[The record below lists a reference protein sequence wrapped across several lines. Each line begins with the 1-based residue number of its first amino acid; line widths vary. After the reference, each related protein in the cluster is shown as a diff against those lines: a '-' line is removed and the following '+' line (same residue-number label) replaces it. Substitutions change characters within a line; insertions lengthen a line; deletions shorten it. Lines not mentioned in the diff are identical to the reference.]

1 MTNSVRISGRI
12 LYLTED
18 PELVRTQL
26 LGQDVRPHQDQL
38 ADDVSTDEII
48 PGWACFWYD
57 ETLGAHTQTAFRTRN
72 IGREQVR
79 SGGFEVIVS
88 GWSRGCGSSRETAPY
103 SEWYAGIRLVI
114 ARSFA
119 ATYRQNCHN
128 IGLYTSTDF
137 GLIERL
143 HRGEVLSV
151 DELVADLD
159 RLSALT
165 VRSRGLMG
173 LSRARR
179 TGATRIDNPK
189 TRPRPMTLTEKIL
202 ASHVV
207 DDSDPNTLGV
217 QALAPGDSL
226 FCRPDVRF
234 THDYVTPMSAEIFQ
248 RAFGANARV
257 CEPHR
262 VYAFRD
268 HLTFLDRVMPEA
280 QRAEGLLRLAD
291 GLADRQAEFCEK
303 QGIRLYGETESG
315 GSEAICHNAVLED
328 IARPGQLIVGTDS
341 HTCTAG
347 ALGCFALGVGA
358 TDMANAWFSG
368 DVRIAVPET
377 VRIDLEGTPPWDVS
391 GKDIMLAIMANPY
404 FASGENRG
412 QVLEFGGPVISS
424 MGVDERA
431 TLTNMAV
438 EVGALTAIIAGD
450 EKSSRYIEETRGVSL
465 DPQSFPQSDPDA
477 EYAHRLEVEV
487 DTLVPMVATPGDP
500 RNGRPITGLE
510 RPIKID
516 IAYAGSC
523 TGGKQ
528 SDMDLYAEV
537 LSSALDHGMRVAPGV
552 QFFIQFGSQRVK
564 EYARSQGYLR
574 VFQEIGA
581 EVLEPSCGAC
591 IRAGPGISTERSQV
605 TISASNRNYP
615 GRSGPG
621 QVYLAS
627 PRVVAASAIAG
638 AIVRP
643 DELWQATS

>member
-1 MTNSVRISGRI
+1 MANSVRISGRV

-26 LGQDVRPHQDQL
+26 RGEDVRPRPDEL

-48 PGWACFWYD
+48 PSWACFWYD
-57 ETLGAHTQTAFRTRN
+57 DNLGAHTQTGFRTRC

-79 SGGFEVIVS
+79 DGGFEVIVS

-137 GLIERL
+137 GLLERIQ
-143 HRGEVLSV
+143 RREAISV

-165 VRSRGLMG
+165 VRSRGLVG

-179 TGATRIDNPK
+179 TGTARIENPR
-189 TRPRPMTLTEKIL
+189 TGSRAMTLTEKVL
-202 ASHVV
+202 ASRVV
-207 DDSDPNTLGV
+207 DDSNPNALGV
-217 QALAPGDSL
+217 RALAPGDSV

-234 THDYVTPMSAEIFQ
+234 THDYVTPMAAEIFQ
-248 RAFGANARV
+248 KAFGVDARV
-257 CEPHR
+257 SDAAH

-268 HLTFLDRVMPEA
+268 HLTFLGQVMPEA

-291 GLADRQAEFCEK
+291 GLADRQAEFCQE

-328 IARPGQLIVGTDS
+328 IALPGQLIVGTDS

-347 ALGCFALGVGA
+347 ALGCLALGVGA

-368 DVRIAVPET
+368 EVRVAVPQTVRIA
-377 VRIDLEGTPPWDVS
+377 LSGTPAKDVS

-412 QVLEFGGPVISS
+412 QVLEFQGPALGE
-424 MGVDERA
+424 MGIDERA

-438 EVGALTAIIAGD
+438 EVGALTAIVPGD
-450 EKSSRYIEETRGVSL
+450 LTSSRYIEETRGLYIS
-465 DPQSFPQSDPDA
+465 PESFPRSDPGA
-477 EYAHRLEVEV
+477 TYAHQLKV
-487 DTLVPMVATPGDP
+487 DLRALVPMVATPGDP
-500 RNGRPITGLE
+500 RNGRPITSLD
-510 RPIKID
+510 RPIKVD

-528 SDMDLYAEV
+528 SDMVLYAEV
-537 LSSALDHGMRVAPGV
+537 LSAALDHGMRVAPGV
-552 QFFIQFGSQRVK
+552 QLFIQFGSQRVK
-564 EYARSQGYLR
+564 EFARQKGYLD
-574 VFQEIGA
+574 VFRKVGA
-581 EVLEPSCGAC
+581 QVLEPSCGAC

-621 QVYLAS
+621 EVYLAS

-643 DELWQATS
+643 DELWQSAT